1 MSKFVHLHV
10 HSEFSLLDGANRIKD
25 LPVRA
30 KELGMDSIAITDHG
44 VMFGVIDFYKA
55 CKANGVKPI
64 IGCEVYVAP
73 RTRFDKEAGID
84 NKYNHLI
91 LLAKNNNGYKNL
103 SKLVSLGFLDGYYY
117 KPRIDKEILEKY
129 HEDLICCSACLAGE
143 LPQAILK
150 NDMEKAEETALWFK
164 NLFGEDYYLEIQA
177 NSLRE
182 QALVNQKLIALS
194 QKLNI
199 PIVATND
206 AHYLKKEDYY
216 NHEVL
221 LCVQTGKRM
230 TDSDRMSFSTNDFYI
245 KSPEEMEETFDEIQ
259 SGRYSVEERSVLQ
272 LICDDKHLQ
281 DAPYALNE
289 IAVLKRDSSSMISIR
304 TAINGAYL
312 NTYQADG
319 LVIATPTG
327 STAYSLSVGGP
338 IMVPH
343 SNTVV
348 ITPVAPHSLNV
359 RPIVIRDDWEITL
372 DVESRSHN
380 FLVAIDGR
388 SETCKETTQLTIR
401 RADYSV
407 KVVKRFNHI
416 FFDTLRSKMMWGADG
431 RR

>member
-1 MSKFVHLHV
+1 MKFAIFGNTYQAKKSSHALRL
-10 HSEFSLLDGANRIKD
+10 FQLLRRQKAEVCMCR
-25 LPVRA
+25 
-30 KELGMDSIAITDHG
+30 
-44 VMFGVIDFYKA
+44 DFYQFLTAELKMDVHA
-55 CKANGVKPI
+55 D
-64 IGCEVYVAP
+64 YL
-73 RTRFDKEAGID
+73 FDGD
-84 NKYNHLI
+84 N
-91 LLAKNNNGYKNL
+91 
-103 SKLVSLGFLDGYYY
+103 F
-117 KPRIDKEILEKY
+117 
-129 HEDLICCSACLAGE
+129 
-143 LPQAILK
+143 
-150 NDMEKAEETALWFK
+150 TA
-164 NLFGEDYYLEIQA
+164 D
-177 NSLRE
+177 
-182 QALVNQKLIALS
+182 
-194 QKLNI
+194 
-199 PIVATND
+199 
-206 AHYLKKEDYY
+206 
-216 NHEVL
+216 
-221 LCVQTGKRM
+221 
-230 TDSDRMSFSTNDFYI
+230 
-245 KSPEEMEETFDEIQ
+245 
-259 SGRYSVEERSVLQ
+259 SVEERSVLQ